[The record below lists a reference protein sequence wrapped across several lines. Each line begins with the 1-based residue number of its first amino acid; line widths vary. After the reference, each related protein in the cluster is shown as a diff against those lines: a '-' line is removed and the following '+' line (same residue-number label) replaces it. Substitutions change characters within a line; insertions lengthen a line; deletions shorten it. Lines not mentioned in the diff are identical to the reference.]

1 MTLKELINGSNSR
14 PFQGKIIGDLYIHDD
29 FYEHILA
36 MVVPEDKNTL
46 GKGLL
51 RFLKETVEADP
62 NVNRDEIL
70 NGTVVEVTVI
80 PKMRPHDPCST
91 CAILISRATQ

>member
-1 MTLKELINGSNSR
+1 MTLRDLINGSNSR
-14 PFQGKIIGDLYIHDD
+14 VFQGKVIGDIHIRDE

-46 GKGLL
+46 AKGLL
-51 RFLKETVEADP
+51 QFLKETIDVDP

-70 NGTVVEVTVI
+70 NGTVVEVTII
-80 PKMRPHDPCST
+80 PKIRPHDPCST
-91 CAILISRATQ
+91 CSILISKATQ